1 MTLMIH
7 LSQLQL
13 LNLDT
18 VNKPKEKLTPEEYKT
33 LLFTIINKSEDTIAI
48 RFKDTIVDRL
58 LEVEQEII

>member
-1 MTLMIH
+1 
-7 LSQLQL
+7 L

-33 LLFTIINKSEDTIAI
+33 LLFTIINKSEDTSAI